1 MRKTALCSVK
11 TTLGSV
17 KTAPRH
23 SADVLT
29 LADTLHFHIS
39 RDPHANHRTS
49 ASSIVPGLVLV
60 LVSVLSGSE
69 VRDYAGDE
77 IGTDACGMALVHAGT
92 CYHDGQSLDLL
103 PVRSH
108 EHLS

>member
-1 MRKTALCSVK
+1 MCAVK
-11 TTLGSV
+11 TTLGAV

-39 RDPHANHRTS
+39 RDPQAHHRTS
-49 ASSIVPGLVLV
+49 ASSIAPGVVLV
-60 LVSVLSGSE
+60 VVTVLSGSE
-69 VRDYAGDE
+69 VLDYGGVE
-77 IGTDACGMALVHAGT
+77 MGTDACEMALVHAGT
-92 CYHDGQSLDLL
+92 CYHDGEIVDLL
-103 PVRSH
+103 PLRSH